1 MGADEYLLRQDAVN
15 GLRTVKPE
23 AEAFLMWAL
32 DKKPLRGEADGAAA
46 SPVLIVVAL
55 ALFLVLLLATI
66 DLHREMLIL
75 AIGNYGIEPA
85 LVGP

>member
-1 MGADEYLLRQDAVN
+1 
-15 GLRTVKPE
+15 
-23 AEAFLMWAL
+23 MWVL
-32 DKKPLRGEADGAAA
+32 DKKPLRGEADGTAA